1 MDVASLAAVATNMQ
15 QVELNNAVQVALF
28 KKVMD
33 IQSQGALELLQAAS
47 QSMTAAISNPP
58 NLGNVID
65 SYA

>member
-1 MDVASLAAVATNMQ
+1 MDVASLAAVATNLQ
-15 QVELNNAVQVALF
+15 QVELDNAVQVALF
-28 KKVMD
+28 EKAMD

-47 QSMTAAISNPP
+47 QAMTAAINNPP